1 MVMTSLDNEKKDVEN
16 TKQDVK
22 DDKKVDNQTA
32 PTSPD
37 TKKDVKKDE
46 INEVDKLK
54 YDVEHWKNEY
64 YRAYAD
70 MANLRKSMERDQQ
83 IANKY
88 RIEGFVQNL
97 LGVLDA
103 FDMAFKAEA
112 KNEELKNY
120 LIGFQYVHK
129 QLLQVITD
137 EGVVEICPK
146 VGDKFDVNNMHA
158 IDVVEDPGEENIV
171 KSVSLKGYRL
181 YEHLIRPA
189 MVVVTKHPAKKEEK
203 KDAVETNKVV
213 DAKDVKNDASTEKKA
228 C

>member
-1 MVMTSLDNEKKDVEN
+1 MDNEKKDVEN

-22 DDKKVDNQTA
+22 QDVKDDKNVDNSSFS
-32 PTSPD
+32 TSLD
-37 TKKDVKKDE
+37 KNKGIKKDE
-46 INEVDKLK
+46 TSEVDKLK

-70 MANLRKSMERDQQ
+70 MANLRKTMERDQQ
-83 IANKY
+83 VANKY

-97 LGVLDA
+97 LGVLDS

-112 KNEELKNY
+112 TNEELKNY

-129 QLLQVITD
+129 QFLQVITD

-146 VGDKFDVNNMHA
+146 IGDKFDVNNMHA
-158 IDVVEDPGEENIV
+158 IDVVEDPGEENVV
-171 KSVSLKGYRL
+171 KSVTLKGYRL
-181 YEHLIRPA
+181 YERLIRPA
-189 MVVVTKHPAKKEEK
+189 MVVVTKHPAKKDEEK
-203 KDAVETNKVV
+203 DVVETNKVV
-213 DAKDVKNDASTEKKA
+213 DVKDVKNDANIEKKV

>member
-1 MVMTSLDNEKKDVEN
+1 MVRLFRRRRRMDNN
-16 TKQDVK
+16 
-22 DDKKVDNQTA
+22 DKKVDEKA
-32 PTSPD
+32 EVKKDDKVETSPD
-37 TKKDVKKDE
+37 KNKKDGE
-46 INEVDKLK
+46 LSEVDKLK

-70 MANLRKSMERDQQ
+70 MANLRKTMERDQRE
-83 IANKY
+83 ANKY

-103 FDMAFKAEA
+103 FDMAFKSEA

-120 LIGFQYVHK
+120 LVGFQYVHK
-129 QLLQVITD
+129 QLVQVLTD
-137 EGVVEICPK
+137 EGIVEISPK

-158 IDVVEDPGEENIV
+158 IDVVEDSGEENVV
-171 KSVSLKGYRL
+171 KSVTLKGYRL

-189 MVVVTKHPAKKEEK
+189 MVVVTKHPAEK
-203 KDAVETNKVV
+203 KDASEKDKAV
-213 DAKDVKNDASTEKKA
+213 DVKKDASVEKKA

>member
-1 MVMTSLDNEKKDVEN
+1 MDNN
-16 TKQDVK
+16 
-22 DDKKVDNQTA
+22 DKKVDEKA
-32 PTSPD
+32 EVKKDDKVETSPD
-37 TKKDVKKDE
+37 KNKKDGE
-46 INEVDKLK
+46 LSEVDKLK

-70 MANLRKSMERDQQ
+70 MANLRKTMERDQRE
-83 IANKY
+83 ANKY

-103 FDMAFKAEA
+103 FDMAFKSEA

-120 LIGFQYVHK
+120 LVGFQYVHK
-129 QLLQVITD
+129 QLVQVLTD
-137 EGVVEICPK
+137 EGIVEISPK

-158 IDVVEDPGEENIV
+158 IDVVEDSGEENVV
-171 KSVSLKGYRL
+171 KSVTLKGYRL

-189 MVVVTKHPAKKEEK
+189 MVVVTKHPAEK
-203 KDAVETNKVV
+203 KDASEKDKAV
-213 DAKDVKNDASTEKKA
+213 DVKKDASVEKKA